1 MKNLRSTMILTKKI
15 KMFYELLGVICISAN
30 ISYLQCRLVA
40 AELEVASAYCH
51 GFVVGVGVVVTLHA
65 EVFLAK
71 DGPDQPYLKTIILKR
86 SLSCI
91 LMNN

>member
-1 MKNLRSTMILTKKI
+1 MVLTKKS
-15 KMFYELLGVICISAN
+15 KMYNELLGVICISAN
-30 ISYLQCRLVA
+30 ISYLQCRLVEA
-40 AELEVASAYCH
+40 VLKVASVYCH
-51 GFVVGVGVVVTLHA
+51 GFVVGVEVEVILHA

-91 LMNN
+91 LINN